1 MAKEQVF
8 TLEEV
13 NALLP
18 RLQAIVDEQLTRRT
32 AIEERLGGLKFRLGS
47 VPDAITL
54 EPDDE
59 EDVRDLK
66 LDLLRRIEEYQ
77 ATWRTVEELGAVLKD
92 ARSGLLDFYGQ
103 VDGKLVWFCWTHGET
118 EISHYHALD
127 EGFSGRREI
136 RHSAKH
142 RLIN

>member
-8 TLEEV
+8 TLEEI

-18 RLQAIVDEQLTRRT
+18 RLNSVVQQQLGRRT
-32 AIEERLGGLKFRLGS
+32 SIEQQLRDLGARLGS

-54 EPDDE
+54 EPGDDAE
-59 EDVRDLK
+59 LRGLK
-66 LDLLRRIEEYQ
+66 TDLLRRIDEYQ

-92 ARSGLLDFYGQ
+92 ARTGLLDFYGQ
-103 VDGKLVWFCWTHGET
+103 VDGKLVWFCWKHGET
-118 EISHYHALD
+118 EITHYHALD

>member
-18 RLQAIVDEQLTRRT
+18 RLNAVVQEQMGRRA
-32 AIEERLGGLKFRLGS
+32 AIEHRLEVLRGRLGS

-54 EPDDE
+54 EPGDDDE
-59 EDVRDLK
+59 LRGLK
-66 LDLLRRIEEYQ
+66 TELLRRIEEYQ
-77 ATWRTVEELGAVLKD
+77 TTWRTVEELGAVLKD
-92 ARSGLLDFYGQ
+92 ARTGLLDFYGQ
-103 VDGKLVWFCWTHGET
+103 VDGKLVWFCWKHGET
-118 EISHYHALD
+118 EITHYHALD

>member
-1 MAKEQVF
+1 MTKEQVF

-18 RLQAIVDEQLTRRT
+18 RLQAVVNEQLARRA
-32 AIEERLGGLKFRLGS
+32 AIEERLGSLKSRLGS
-47 VPDAITL
+47 VPESITL
-54 EPDDE
+54 EPDDGE
-59 EDVRDLK
+59 EVRDLK
-66 LDLLRRIEEYQ
+66 LDLLHRIEEYQ

-103 VDGKLVWFCWTHGET
+103 VDGKLVWFCWKHGET
-118 EISHYHALD
+118 EITHYHALD

-136 RHSAKH
+136 RLSAKH

>member
-8 TLEEV
+8 TLEEI

-18 RLQAIVDEQLTRRT
+18 RLKGIVDEQLLRRT
-32 AIEERLGGLKFRLGS
+32 AIEERLRDLGGRLGQ
-47 VPDAITL
+47 VPESIAV
-54 EPDDE
+54 EPDDDDE
-59 EDVRDLK
+59 LRGLK
-66 LDLLRRIEEYQ
+66 TDLLGRIELYQ

-103 VDGKLVWFCWTHGET
+103 VDGKLVWFCWKHGET
-118 EISHYHALD
+118 EITHYHALD

>member
-8 TLEEV
+8 TLEEI
-13 NALLP
+13 NALIP
-18 RLQAIVDEQLTRRT
+18 RLQAIVNQQLTRRT
-32 AIEERLGGLKFRLGS
+32 AIEDRLGSLKARLGS
-47 VPDAITL
+47 VPDAITI
-54 EPDDE
+54 EADDP

-66 LDLLRRIEEYQ
+66 LELLHRIEEYQ

-103 VDGKLVWFCWTHGET
+103 VDGKLVWFCWKHGES
-118 EISHYHALD
+118 EITHYHALD

>member
-8 TLEEV
+8 TLEEI

-18 RLQAIVDEQLTRRT
+18 RLQSIVDQQLARRT
-32 AIEERLGGLKFRLGS
+32 DIEERLGGLKARLGS

-54 EPDDE
+54 EPDDA

-66 LDLLRRIEEYQ
+66 LDLLHRIEEYQ

-103 VDGKLVWFCWTHGET
+103 VDGKLVWFCWKHGET

>member
-1 MAKEQVF
+1 MSKEQVF

-18 RLQAIVDEQLTRRT
+18 RLNAIVHQQLGRRS
-32 AIEERLGGLKFRLGS
+32 AIEERLRSLGDQLGS

-54 EPDDE
+54 EADDDDE
-59 EDVRDLK
+59 LRGQKTE
-66 LDLLRRIEEYQ
+66 LLRRIEEYQ
-77 ATWRTVEELGAVLKD
+77 STWRTVEELGAVLKD

-103 VDGKLVWFCWTHGET
+103 VDGKLVWFCWKAGET
-118 EISHYHALD
+118 EITHYHALD

>member
-8 TLEEV
+8 TLEEI

-18 RLQAIVDEQLTRRT
+18 RLQAIVDEQLARRT
-32 AIEERLGGLKFRLGS
+32 EIEERLGGLKLRLGS

-59 EDVRDLK
+59 EDVRHLK
-66 LDLLRRIEEYQ
+66 LDLLHRIEEYQ

-103 VDGKLVWFCWTHGET
+103 VDGKLVWFCWKHGET
-118 EISHYHALD
+118 EITHYHALD

>member
-8 TLEEV
+8 TLEEI

-18 RLQAIVDEQLTRRT
+18 RLQALVDEQLVRRT
-32 AIEERLGGLKFRLGS
+32 SIEERLRDLKNRLGS

-54 EPDDE
+54 EPDDDAE
-59 EDVRDLK
+59 LRALK
-66 LDLLRRIEEYQ
+66 TELLRRLEEYQ
-77 ATWRTVEELGAVLKD
+77 AAWRTVEELGAVLKD
-92 ARSGLLDFYGQ
+92 ARGGLLDFYGQ
-103 VDGKLVWFCWTHGET
+103 VDGKLVWFCWKHGER
-118 EISHYHALD
+118 EITHYHALD